1 MNTTA
6 PLTPPTEEDVQYLE
20 EFLDSDACSDSS
32 MTIAMLDGFLCAIV
46 SGPNMISPSHWMPL
60 VWSSAE
66 EPQPPKFES
75 DKQASRLLG
84 TVFGLM
90 NDIVHSLS
98 SEPDEH
104 MLLVDQIE
112 LESGETVELIDEWCL
127 GYLQG
132 VGLDEESWL
141 PLMVERDDLFATLL
155 MFGTND
161 ELDDDSDNSDDSDD
175 SQDDVQNQPIDKSEL
190 SAEQLNEY
198 SANLHEVIPEIYA
211 YWLSKRTPVRV
222 APKLGRNDMCHC
234 GSGKK
239 FKHCHALM

>member
-20 EFLDSDACSDSS
+20 EFLDSDACSESS

-66 EPQPPKFES
+66 EPLPPKFES
-75 DKQASRLLG
+75 DKQASRLIG

-98 SEPDEH
+98 TEPDEH

-132 VGLDEESWL
+132 VGLDDESWL
-141 PLMVERDDLFATLL
+141 PLMMEREDLFATLL
-155 MFGTND
+155 MFGTN
-161 ELDDDSDNSDDSDD
+161 EEQDDDADDEQIDA
-175 SQDDVQNQPIDKSEL
+175 IDKSEL

-222 APKLGRNDMCHC
+222 EPKLGRNDMCHC

>member
-1 MNTTA
+1 MNTSA
-6 PLTPPTEEDVQYLE
+6 PLTPPTEDDVQYLE
-20 EFLDSDACSDSS
+20 EFLDSDACSESS

-75 DKQASRLLG
+75 DQQAGRLLG

-90 NDIVHSLS
+90 NDIVQSLS
-98 SEPDEH
+98 TEPDEH

-141 PLMVERDDLFATLL
+141 PLMMEREDLFATLL
-155 MFGTND
+155 MFGTNEDLLAD
-161 ELDDDSDNSDDSDD
+161 EEAEAGDT
-175 SQDDVQNQPIDKSEL
+175 PIDKTEL
-190 SAEQLNEY
+190 SAEALNDY
-198 SANLHEVIPEIYA
+198 SSNLHEVIPQIYA
-211 YWLSKRTPVRV
+211 YWLAKRTPIR
-222 APKLGRNDMCHC
+222 AEPKLGRNEACHC

>member
-46 SGPNMISPSHWMPL
+46 SGPNVISPSHWMPL

-75 DKQASRLLG
+75 DTQASRLLG

-141 PLMVERDDLFATLL
+141 PLMMEREDLFATLL
-155 MFGTND
+155 MFGTNED
-161 ELDDDSDNSDDSDD
+161 PDDDGDDDAPID
-175 SQDDVQNQPIDKSEL
+175 AIDKSEL

-198 SANLHEVIPEIYA
+198 SANLHEVVPEIYA

-222 APKLGRNDMCHC
+222 EPKQGRNEMCHC

>member
-20 EFLDSDACSDSS
+20 EFLDSDACSESS

-75 DKQASRLLG
+75 DQQASRLLG

-90 NDIVHSLS
+90 NDIVQSLS

-132 VGLDEESWL
+132 VGLDDDSWL
-141 PLMVERDDLFATLL
+141 PLMMEREDLFATLL
-155 MFGTND
+155 MFGTN
-161 ELDDDSDNSDDSDD
+161 EEPDDDDEPIGTIDPTE
-175 SQDDVQNQPIDKSEL
+175 PIDKSEL

-198 SANLHEVIPEIYA
+198 SANLHEVVPEIYA

-222 APKLGRNDMCHC
+222 EPKLGRNDICHC

>member
-1 MNTTA
+1 MTTTD

-20 EFLDSDACSDSS
+20 EFLDSDACSESS

-66 EPQPPKFES
+66 EPQAPKFES
-75 DKQASRLLG
+75 DTQASRLLG

-90 NDIVHSLS
+90 NDIVNSLS

-141 PLMVERDDLFATLL
+141 PLMMEREDLFATLL
-155 MFGTND
+155 MFGTN
-161 ELDDDSDNSDDSDD
+161 EEPDDDDDALVDA
-175 SQDDVQNQPIDKSEL
+175 IDKSEL

-198 SANLHEVIPEIYA
+198 SANLHEVVPEIYA
-211 YWLSKRTPVRV
+211 YWLSKRTPIRV
-222 APKLGRNDMCHC
+222 EPKLGRNDTCHC

>member
-32 MTIAMLDGFLCAIV
+32 MTIAMLDGFLSAIV
-46 SGPNMISPSHWMPL
+46 SGPNVISPSHWMPL

-141 PLMVERDDLFATLL
+141 PLMMQREDLFATLL
-155 MFGTND
+155 MFGTNED
-161 ELDDDSDNSDDSDD
+161 PDDDGDDDAPID
-175 SQDDVQNQPIDKSEL
+175 AIDKSEL
-190 SAEQLNEY
+190 SAEQLNDY

-222 APKLGRNDMCHC
+222 EPKLGRNDMCHC

>member
-6 PLTPPTEEDVQYLE
+6 PLMPPTEEDVQYLE

-46 SGPNMISPSHWMPL
+46 SGPNTISPSHWMPL

-66 EPQPPKFES
+66 EPHPPKFES

-98 SEPDEH
+98 SEPEEH

-132 VGLDEESWL
+132 VGLDEDAWL
-141 PLMVERDDLFATLL
+141 PLIMEREDLFATLL
-155 MFGTND
+155 MFGTNQAP
-161 ELDDDSDNSDDSDD
+161 DDDNDNVDDLGE
-175 SQDDVQNQPIDKSEL
+175 VIDKSEL

-222 APKLGRNDMCHC
+222 AQKLGRNDTCHC

>member
-1 MNTTA
+1 MNTPAT
-6 PLTPPTEEDVQYLE
+6 LIPPTEEDVQYLE
-20 EFLDSDACSDSS
+20 EFLDSDACSDSA

-46 SGPNMISPSHWMPL
+46 SGPNVIPPSHWLPL

-66 EPQPPKFES
+66 TPQPPKFES
-75 DKQASRLLG
+75 EAQTSRLLS
-84 TVFGLM
+84 TVLGLM
-90 NDIVHSLS
+90 NDIIHSLS
-98 SEPDEH
+98 TEPQEH

-112 LESGETVELIDEWCL
+112 IEGGETVELIDEWCL

-141 PLMVERDDLFATLL
+141 PLMLEREDLFATLI
-155 MFGTND
+155 MFGTNEEAEYD
-161 ELDDDSDNSDDSDD
+161 PELDGANGY
-175 SQDDVQNQPIDKSEL
+175 IDKAEL
-190 SAEQLNEY
+190 SAEQLNDY

-211 YWLSKRTPVRV
+211 FWLSKRTPIRV
-222 APKLGRNDMCHC
+222 EPKLGRNDACHC

>member
-1 MNTTA
+1 MNTSA
-6 PLTPPTEEDVQYLE
+6 PLTPPTEDDVQYLE
-20 EFLDSDACSDSS
+20 EFLDSDACSESS

-75 DKQASRLLG
+75 DQQAGRLLG

-90 NDIVHSLS
+90 NDIVQSLS
-98 SEPDEH
+98 TEPDEH

-112 LESGETVELIDEWCL
+112 LETGETVELIDEWCL

-141 PLMVERDDLFATLL
+141 PLMMEREDLFATLL
-155 MFGTND
+155 MFGTNEDLAADD
-161 ELDDDSDNSDDSDD
+161 EGDAVDT
-175 SQDDVQNQPIDKSEL
+175 PIDKADL
-190 SAEQLNEY
+190 SAEALNDY
-198 SANLHEVIPEIYA
+198 SSNLHEVIPQIYA
-211 YWLSKRTPVRV
+211 YWLAKRTPIR
-222 APKLGRNDMCHC
+222 AEPKLGRNEVCHC

>member
-1 MNTTA
+1 MNTSTT
-6 PLTPPTEEDVQYLE
+6 LNPPTEEDVQYLE

-46 SGPNMISPSHWMPL
+46 SGPNAISPSHWMPL

-75 DKQASRLLG
+75 DTQASRLLS
-84 TVFGLM
+84 TVLGLM
-90 NDIVHSLS
+90 NDIVQSLS
-98 SEPDEH
+98 SEPAEH

-141 PLMVERDDLFATLL
+141 PLMMEREDLFSTLL
-155 MFGTND
+155 IFGTNPEDD
-161 ELDDDSDNSDDSDD
+161 EGDESEKEASVNADEVPFN
-175 SQDDVQNQPIDKSEL
+175 KSEL
-190 SAEQLNEY
+190 SAEQLNDF
-198 SANLHEVIPEIYA
+198 SANLHEVIPEIFA
-211 YWLSKRTPVRV
+211 YWLSKRTPIR
-222 APKLGRNDMCHC
+222 AEPKLGRNEACHC

>member
-46 SGPNMISPSHWMPL
+46 SGPNVISPSHWMPL

-75 DKQASRLLG
+75 DNQASRLLG
-84 TVFGLM
+84 TVLGLM
-90 NDIVHSLS
+90 NDIVQSLS
-98 SEPDEH
+98 SEPTEH

-141 PLMVERDDLFATLL
+141 PLMMEREDLFATLL
-155 MFGTND
+155 MFGTNED
-161 ELDDDSDNSDDSDD
+161 PDDDGDDGAPIDAID
-175 SQDDVQNQPIDKSEL
+175 AIDKSEL

-198 SANLHEVIPEIYA
+198 SANLHEVVPEIYA

-222 APKLGRNDMCHC
+222 EPKLGRNEMCHC

>member
-32 MTIAMLDGFLCAIV
+32 MTIAMLDGFLSAIV

-141 PLMVERDDLFATLL
+141 PLMMEREDLFATLL
-155 MFGTND
+155 MFGTNED
-161 ELDDDSDNSDDSDD
+161 PDDDGKDDAPIDA
-175 SQDDVQNQPIDKSEL
+175 IDKSEL

-198 SANLHEVIPEIYA
+198 SVNLHEVVPEIYA

-222 APKLGRNDMCHC
+222 EPKLGRNEMCHC

>member
-1 MNTTA
+1 MNTSTS
-6 PLTPPTEEDVQYLE
+6 LIPPTEEDVQYLE
-20 EFLDSDACSDSS
+20 EFLDSDACSESS

-46 SGPNMISPSHWMPL
+46 SGPNAISPSHWMPL

-66 EPQPPKFES
+66 EPQAPKFES
-75 DKQASRLLG
+75 DAQASRLIS

-90 NDIVHSLS
+90 NDIVQSLG
-98 SEPDEH
+98 SEPEEH

-141 PLMVERDDLFATLL
+141 PLMMEREDLFATLL
-155 MFGTND
+155 MFGTN
-161 ELDDDSDNSDDSDD
+161 EAPNNSDDNNDNDD
-175 SQDDVQNQPIDKSEL
+175 EVPDEAIDKSEL

-198 SANLHEVIPEIYA
+198 SANLHEMIPEIYA

-222 APKLGRNDMCHC
+222 EPKLGRNEVCHC

>member
-1 MNTTA
+1 MNTSA
-6 PLTPPTEEDVQYLE
+6 PLTPPSEDDVQYLE

-46 SGPNMISPSHWMPL
+46 SGPNMIAPSHWMPL

-75 DKQASRLLG
+75 EKQASRLLG

-90 NDIVHSLS
+90 NDIVQSLS
-98 SEPDEH
+98 SEPEEH

-132 VGLDEESWL
+132 VGLDEEAWL
-141 PLMVERDDLFATLL
+141 PLMMEREDLFATLL

-161 ELDDDSDNSDDSDD
+161 EPSADDDEADDIATDR
-175 SQDDVQNQPIDKSEL
+175 SEL
-190 SAEQLNEY
+190 SAEALNDY
-198 SANLHEVIPEIYA
+198 SANLHEVIPQIHA
-211 YWLSKRTPVRV
+211 YWLAKRTPIR
-222 APKLGRNDMCHC
+222 AEPKLGRNDACHC

>member
-1 MNTTA
+1 MNTST
-6 PLTPPTEEDVQYLE
+6 PLTPPTEDDVQYLE
-20 EFLDSDACSDSS
+20 EFLDSDACSESS

-66 EPQPPKFES
+66 APQPPKFES
-75 DKQASRLLG
+75 DQQAGRLLG

-90 NDIVHSLS
+90 NDIVQSLS
-98 SEPDEH
+98 TEPDEH

-141 PLMVERDDLFATLL
+141 PLMMEREDLFATLL
-155 MFGTND
+155 MFGTNEDLSADD
-161 ELDDDSDNSDDSDD
+161 EGDAVDT
-175 SQDDVQNQPIDKSEL
+175 PIDKADL
-190 SAEQLNEY
+190 SAEALNDY
-198 SANLHEVIPEIYA
+198 SSNLHEVIPQIYA
-211 YWLSKRTPVRV
+211 YWLAKRTPIR
-222 APKLGRNDMCHC
+222 AEPKLGRNEVCHC

>member
-20 EFLDSDACSDSS
+20 EFLDSDACSNSS

-132 VGLDEESWL
+132 VGLDEDSWL
-141 PLMVERDDLFATLL
+141 PLMMERDDLFATLL
-155 MFGTND
+155 MFGTNEEPD
-161 ELDDDSDNSDDSDD
+161 IDDDANDDSAGTEA
-175 SQDDVQNQPIDKSEL
+175 IDKAEL

>member
-46 SGPNMISPSHWMPL
+46 SGPNVISPSHWMPL

-75 DKQASRLLG
+75 DNQASRLLG
-84 TVFGLM
+84 TVLGLM
-90 NDIVHSLS
+90 NDIVQSLS
-98 SEPDEH
+98 SEPTEH

-141 PLMVERDDLFATLL
+141 PLMMEREDLFATLL
-155 MFGTND
+155 MFGTNED
-161 ELDDDSDNSDDSDD
+161 PDDDGDDDAPID
-175 SQDDVQNQPIDKSEL
+175 AIDAIDKSEL

-198 SANLHEVIPEIYA
+198 SANLHEVVPEIYA

-222 APKLGRNDMCHC
+222 EPKLGRNEMCHC

>member
-75 DKQASRLLG
+75 DKQANRLLG

-112 LESGETVELIDEWCL
+112 LESGETVELVDEWCL

-141 PLMVERDDLFATLL
+141 PLMMEREDLFATLL
-155 MFGTND
+155 MFGTNEEPED
-161 ELDDDSDNSDDSDD
+161 EDDNDDA
-175 SQDDVQNQPIDKSEL
+175 QRETLDKSEL

>member
-1 MNTTA
+1 MNTNA

-20 EFLDSDACSDSS
+20 EFLDSDACSESS

-75 DKQASRLLG
+75 DQQASRLLG

-132 VGLDEESWL
+132 VGLDDDSWL
-141 PLMVERDDLFATLL
+141 PLMMEREDLFATLL
-155 MFGTND
+155 MFGTN
-161 ELDDDSDNSDDSDD
+161 EEPDDDD
-175 SQDDVQNQPIDKSEL
+175 PIDKSEL

-222 APKLGRNDMCHC
+222 EPKLGRNDICHC

>member
-1 MNTTA
+1 MNTSTN
-6 PLTPPTEEDVQYLE
+6 LNPPTEEDVQYLE
-20 EFLDSDACSDSS
+20 EFLGSDACSESS

-46 SGPNMISPSHWMPL
+46 SGPNAISPSHWLPL
-60 VWSSAE
+60 VWSSAD

-75 DKQASRLLG
+75 DVQASRLLN
-84 TVFGLM
+84 TVLGLM
-90 NDIVHSLS
+90 NDIVQSLS
-98 SEPDEH
+98 TEPDEH

-112 LESGETVELIDEWCL
+112 TEDGQTVELIDEWCL

-141 PLMVERDDLFATLL
+141 PLMMEREDLFATLL
-155 MFGTND
+155 IFGTND
-161 ELDDDSDNSDDSDD
+161 HTDHTDDADPTEDSH
-175 SQDDVQNQPIDKSEL
+175 DVAGAEAPFNKLEL
-190 SAEQLNEY
+190 SAEALNEF

-211 YWLSKRTPVRV
+211 YWLSKRTPIR
-222 APKLGRNDMCHC
+222 AEPKLGRNEACHC

>member
-46 SGPNMISPSHWMPL
+46 SGPNVISPSHWMPL

-75 DKQASRLLG
+75 DTQASRLLG

-141 PLMVERDDLFATLL
+141 PLMMEREDLFATLL
-155 MFGTND
+155 MFGTNED
-161 ELDDDSDNSDDSDD
+161 PDDDGDDDAPID
-175 SQDDVQNQPIDKSEL
+175 AIDKSEL

-198 SANLHEVIPEIYA
+198 SANLHEVVPEIYA

-222 APKLGRNDMCHC
+222 EPKLGRNEMCHC